1 MSPFL
6 WAILAQCECPAM
18 VGESSSGVV
27 RQWSRAITWTTQLLH
42 YSSTPLYLG
51 FFFVSFRVV
60 AFFATFFVGFLVI
73 FDGFLTGAA
82 GFAAGFC
89 GFFFSAALTGG
100 CFAAAAFF
108 FASAAAAA
116 PFAGTGGA
124 TGFGGSGSGFVGRFG
139 KLSLQ
144 FGSISSINLRA
155 LGPYG
160 FRPTSTP
167 NWCSR

>member
-1 MSPFL
+1 MMAYRKRRFWFGSPPPAFAATIIPLASLLHSLPRLASMSPFL

-89 GFFFSAALTGG
+89 GFF
-100 CFAAAAFF
+100 
-108 FASAAAAA
+108 
-116 PFAGTGGA
+116 
-124 TGFGGSGSGFVGRFG
+124 
-139 KLSLQ
+139 
-144 FGSISSINLRA
+144 
-155 LGPYG
+155 
-160 FRPTSTP
+160 
-167 NWCSR
+167 